1 MLNPRLTNCVNCTTI
16 PSLLSEIDCKMK
28 ELSEN
33 LYNNIV
39 FALGRNIPSLAILD
53 LLNYKRIL
61 TYKLCN
67 PDYAS
72 EYTVEQIAGKVKIL
86 IFK

>member
-1 MLNPRLTNCVNCTTI
+1 MLSPRLTNCVECATI
-16 PSLLSEIDCKMK
+16 PSLLSEIDCKLK
-28 ELSEN
+28 ELAVN

-39 FALGRNIPSLAILD
+39 FALGRNIPSTAMLD

-67 PDYAS
+67 AEYAS
-72 EYTVEQIAGKVKIL
+72 CYTVEEIASKVKIL
-86 IFK
+86 IHK

>member
-1 MLNPRLTNCVNCTTI
+1 MLNPKLTNCVDCTTI
-16 PSLLSEIDCKMK
+16 PSLLLQIDCKLK
-28 ELSEN
+28 ELAQN

-39 FALGRNIPSLAILD
+39 FALNHKIPSTAIID

-67 PDYAS
+67 PDYTS
-72 EYTVEQIAGKVKIL
+72 CYSVESIAGKVKIL